1 MTTADGQ
8 GSVDPAVAAECSLVT
23 AARFPILRYVSLVD
37 EKYRKAERTEVR
49 CPGLGQRTDRAWVS
63 LVVPDEATE
72 TTRSDLGTG
81 VDERRF
87 LSPRVRR
94 G

>member
-1 MTTADGQ
+1 MTTTDGQ
-8 GSVDPAVAAECSLVT
+8 SSVVPTVAAGRFLVT
-23 AARFPILRYVSLVD
+23 AARFPNLRYVSLFD

-49 CPGLGQRTDRAWVS
+49 CPGLGQRTDRAWAS
-63 LVVPDEATE
+63 LVVPDDETE
-72 TTRSDLGTG
+72 TTRSDIATG